1 MFAPPICRRSRRND
15 SRTELIL
22 QHVVSSDSTKTA
34 APQRTLQRAKR
45 AIEQSERSERSNQIR
60 ARATEILSLPPRAL
74 AQPTIASASA
84 SGLESCGL
92 SSATSDW
99 IAVASEA

>member
-45 AIEQSERSERSNQIR
+45 TIEQSERSERSNQTRI
-60 ARATEILSLPPRAL
+60 ARAAVLRRSEGEMLFRPRA
-74 AQPTIASASA
+74 T
-84 SGLESCGL
+84 
-92 SSATSDW
+92 TK
-99 IAVASEA
+99 